1 MLFKRAKA
9 NLCHL
14 FISNSKFTSMSTT
27 AKKSCNILAE
37 LLAEHNICDIVV
49 SPGSRN
55 APLVIAVVRHEK
67 LKPIVVVDERC
78 AAFTALGMCGASF
91 GENPIAL
98 ICTSGSALLNYAP
111 AIAEAYYR
119 NLPLIIISAD
129 RPIEWID
136 QDDSQTIRQYEA
148 LSKYVKKSYD
158 IPSTIESENMYWY
171 TNRSINDAILTA
183 NEGKKGPVHINIQ
196 LDEPLNQLANV
207 IPTKERLINLP
218 TLKRSIDHSFFES
231 HIKPSIANKKVL
243 IIAGFQN
250 CDSNNWVTNR
260 ASAERNHFDDFI
272 ANNKNIILLTETL
285 SNITNSLAIGNID
298 RVISSMTNEIK
309 EKLCPDIVITFG
321 GALVSRFIKQYLR
334 DIKPPEHWHIGI
346 TNTTIDCFKSLT
358 MRIEMFPY
366 EFFKQINELNINSIK
381 NINYR
386 SEWNIIAQN
395 AEIKHNNFVEKCDWS
410 DMKAFSIVLPQ
421 LKGNL
426 HLSNG
431 TPIRY
436 QQLFNINKDI
446 KSTHCNR
453 GVSGIDGCTSSA
465 IGHAM
470 ISSDTTTL
478 ITGDLSAQYD
488 IGALSMK
495 NIPPTFKMIVICN
508 GGGGIFRFIKSTS
521 NLPELDKYFAVNAQ
535 LPLKELASGYGFK
548 FFHVSSENELHKILP
563 HFINEKEMPCIMAI
577 VTPEKESAEILKN
590 YFK

>member
-1 MLFKRAKA
+1 
-9 NLCHL
+9 
-14 FISNSKFTSMSTT
+14 
-27 AKKSCNILAE
+27 
-37 LLAEHNICDIVV
+37 
-49 SPGSRN
+49 
-55 APLVIAVVRHEK
+55 
-67 LKPIVVVDERC
+67 
-78 AAFTALGMCGASF
+78 
-91 GENPIAL
+91 
-98 ICTSGSALLNYAP
+98 
-111 AIAEAYYR
+111 
-119 NLPLIIISAD
+119 
-129 RPIEWID
+129 
-136 QDDSQTIRQYEA
+136 
-148 LSKYVKKSYD
+148 
-158 IPSTIESENMYWY
+158 MYWY

-196 LDEPLNQLANV
+196 LDEPLNQMTDE
-207 IPTKERLINLP
+207 IPTKERLINIP
-218 TLKRSIDHSFFES
+218 IINRTIDTSFLES
-231 HIKPSIANKKVL
+231 HIKPSITNKKVL

-250 CDSNNWVTNR
+250 CESNNWVTSKT
-260 ASAERNHFDDFI
+260 SAELNYFDDFI
-272 ANNKNIILLTETL
+272 ANNKNITLLTETL
-285 SNITNSLAIGNID
+285 SNITNSSAIGNID

-309 EKLCPDIVITFG
+309 KKLRPDIVITFG

-334 DIKPPEHWHIGI
+334 EIKPVEHWHIGI

-366 EFFKQINELNINSIK
+366 EFFKQINELNINSNN

-386 SEWNIIAQN
+386 SKWNIIAQN
-395 AEIKHNNFVEKCDWS
+395 AETKHNNFVEKCNWS

-436 QQLFNINKDI
+436 HQLFNINKNI
-446 KSTHCNR
+446 TSTHCNR
-453 GVSGIDGCTSSA
+453 GVSGIDGCTSTA

-470 ISSDTTTL
+470 VSSDTTFL

-495 NIPPTFKMIVICN
+495 NIPSTFKMIVICN

-548 FFHVSSENELHKILP
+548 FFNVSSENELQKKLP
-563 HFINEKEMPCIMAI
+563 QFINEKEKPCIMSI
-577 VTPEKESAEILKN
+577 VTPEKESAEILKK
-590 YFK
+590 YFN